1 MCLGDSTMLS
11 EFIGELKGKITGQRV
26 LSVEG
31 PKMETSVSASGNLR
45 GAQVTETLTYVASRT
60 SKGVLHGVGNG
71 VIMSTE
77 GELVTYTGEG
87 IGKLDSS
94 GTLKWRGAIFFTT
107 ESTGKLSSLNN
118 QVGVFEAQVD
128 AEGNFSDKT
137 WEWK

>member
-1 MCLGDSTMLS
+1 MCLGDSTMLG

-31 PKMETSVSASGNLR
+31 PRMETSVSASGNLR

-107 ESTGKLSSLNN
+107 ESAGKLSSLNN

>member
-1 MCLGDSTMLS
+1 MLG
-11 EFIGELKGKITGQRV
+11 EFIGEFKGKITSQRV

-31 PKMETSVSASGNLR
+31 PRMETSISATGNLR
-45 GAQVTETLTYVASRT
+45 GAQVTETLTYVASQT

-87 IGKLDSS
+87 IGKFDSS
-94 GTLKWRGAIFFTT
+94 GTLKWRGAIFFTS
-107 ESTGKLSSLNN
+107 ESTGRLSSLNN
-118 QVGVFEAQVD
+118 LVGVFEAQVD